1 MFIFFL
7 GMLVGMAGIIYIC
20 YKDVWAEKKAAGK
33 KLDGQKS

>member
-7 GMLVGMAGIIYIC
+7 GMLAGMAGIIYIC
-20 YKDVWAEKKAAGK
+20 YKDVWAEKKAAEK